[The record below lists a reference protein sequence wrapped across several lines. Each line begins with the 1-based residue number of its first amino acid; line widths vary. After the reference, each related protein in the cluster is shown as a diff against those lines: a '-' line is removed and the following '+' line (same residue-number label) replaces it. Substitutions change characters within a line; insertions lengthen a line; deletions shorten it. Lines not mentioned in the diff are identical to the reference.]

1 MVSKPRKDK
10 TLKLSEPEKV
20 DAYIDKLKHPLVPV
34 VKALRKSI
42 LSTDK
47 EIGEEIKWNAPT
59 FFFAG
64 EMKPSHPKEYKRYI
78 VVFNLYKKNCIRLV
92 FPSGA
97 KVKDTSGLL
106 EGDYEDG
113 RRLAVFHDIK
123 EVDDKEKALK
133 TVIAKWLKLLDR

>member
-64 EMKPSHPKEYKRYI
+64 EMRPSHPKEYKRYI
-78 VVFNLYKKNCIRLV
+78 VVFNLYKRNCIRLV